1 MYIIKWYKVQL
12 LDHCLTAPEF
22 ITLYNI
28 WFFSEYNPKKVNSSI
43 HCLNCQLPDFTQLFS
58 SLNILFH
65 YFERVGVQTTI
76 YHHASCFFSDT
87 LLQKRYHL
95 MTRDGSSP
103 RPLHLQKIVLGQ
115 HFIRWHKSCPTSNW
129 TSFQAWVCESC
140 LIYLVSLPV
149 FVLMVGP
156 SCYR

>member
-1 MYIIKWYKVQL
+1 MYIIKWYKDKVQL
-12 LDHCLTAPEF
+12 LDHCLTAP
-22 ITLYNI
+22 
-28 WFFSEYNPKKVNSSI
+28 
-43 HCLNCQLPDFTQLFS
+43 
-58 SLNILFH
+58 SLNIYLY

-76 YHHASCFFSDT
+76 YHYASYFFSDT

-129 TSFQAWVCESC
+129 TSFQALVCESC
-140 LIYLVSLPV
+140 FLIYLVSLPV
-149 FVLMVGP
+149 LSWWSVLVVIDKDMERTMKVWCRVMSQWGP
-156 SCYR
+156 ITTPSPR

>member
-1 MYIIKWYKVQL
+1 MYIIKWYKVIIGSLPHSPSPHFLQYL
-12 LDHCLTAPEF
+12 IFL
-22 ITLYNI
+22 
-28 WFFSEYNPKKVNSSI
+28 YNPKKVNSSI
-43 HCLNCQLPDFTQLFS
+43 HCLKMKPKPQLPDFTQLFS

-140 LIYLVSLPV
+140 LIYLCICLDGRS
-149 FVLMVGP
+149 
-156 SCYR
+156 